1 MKARPNSVLDA
12 EQKYFRNAHGHNELE
27 RAMTM
32 SRIAIAVLAA
42 VIAATLIGGLGFVA
56 PATAAAM
63 TAAEKA
69 AQKKAT
75 ADCKAQVREK
85 AKYQEMSWYARRR
98 AVKNC
103 VKETL
108 AAHH

>member
-12 EQKYFRNAHGHNELE
+12 EQKYFRNARGHNELE

-32 SRIAIAVLAA
+32 SRIVTAFCAAGIATAH
-42 VIAATLIGGLGFVA
+42 IGGAGFVA
-56 PATAAAM
+56 PATAATV

>member
-1 MKARPNSVLDA
+1 
-12 EQKYFRNAHGHNELE
+12 
-27 RAMTM
+27 M
-32 SRIAIAVLAA
+32 SHIATALFAA
-42 VIAATLIGGLGFVA
+42 FVATALIGGSGFAA
-56 PATAAAM
+56 PAEAAPM
-63 TAAEKA
+63 TAADKA
-69 AQKKAT
+69 AQKKTT

-85 AKYQEMSWYARRR
+85 AKYEEMSWYARRK